1 MTKNPV
7 IYLDHINI
15 CIRKIGG
22 YTVDLTEENF
32 LKNSLIQV
40 AVIRNFEIIG
50 EAAKNLDINYEPNTR
65 KLNGR
70 RLRD

>member
-7 IYLDHINI
+7 IYLDHINT

-50 EAAKNLDINYEPNTR
+50 EATKKLDINFEPNTR

-70 RLRD
+70 RLQE